1 MYRDDLDHPTKTLVE
16 VIQVSIQI
24 VLADPHPV
32 MLEGLKAVFDE
43 HEDFNVQSCVQDG
56 EAALDAVNHYKPD
69 VLLMELS
76 LPKKNGLS
84 LINDI
89 HQQKIST
96 HPVVFTGASIA
107 EVMLAIDLGVQGLV
121 SKDKPKEFLTRC
133 IRAVKDG
140 NKWLDEDLA
149 MKAVTHLMDRAKN
162 GNNISGLLTSRE
174 MAVAKLAM
182 EGWPNKRIASKLC
195 ISEGTAKLHLHHIYQ
210 KLNCPGRMALVLHMQ
225 KNGMS

>member
-1 MYRDDLDHPTKTLVE
+1 M
-16 VIQVSIQI
+16 SIQI

-32 MLEGLKAVFDE
+32 MLDGLKTVFSD
-43 HEDFNVQSCVQDG
+43 HEDFNVVACTQDG
-56 EAALDAVNHYKPD
+56 LSALDAVNQYKPD

-84 LINDI
+84 LIKDI
-89 HQQKIST
+89 YEQHIPT
-96 HPVVFTGASIA
+96 HPVVFTGATIA
-107 EVMLAIDLGVQGLV
+107 DVMQAIDLGVQGLV

-149 MKAVTHLMDRAKN
+149 MRAVTHLMDRSKN
-162 GNNISGLLTSRE
+162 GNDIAGLLTSRE

-210 KLNCPGRMALVLHMQ
+210 KLNCSGRMALVLHMQ
-225 KNGMS
+225 KNGVSSAQHSPTI

>member
-1 MYRDDLDHPTKTLVE
+1 M
-16 VIQVSIQI
+16 SIQI

-32 MLEGLKAVFDE
+32 MLDGLKSVFSE
-43 HEDFNVQSCVQDG
+43 HADFNVQACVQDG
-56 EAALDAVNHYKPD
+56 HSALDIVNEYKPD
-69 VLLMELS
+69 ILLMELS

-89 HQQKIST
+89 YEQHLPT
-96 HPVVFTGASIA
+96 HPVVFTSAPIA
-107 EVMLAIDLGVQGLV
+107 EVMQAIDLGVQGLV

-149 MKAVTHLMDRAKN
+149 MRAVTHLMDRSKN
-162 GNNISGLLTSRE
+162 ENNIAGLLTNRE
-174 MAVAKLAM
+174 LAVAKLAI
-182 EGWPNKRIASKLC
+182 EGWPNMRIASKLC